1 MGCVYGVG
9 ESEWLVAA
17 EGPWGGSDTGSDTT
31 AAEAAA
37 SAEAAETSETS
48 EAA

>member
-17 EGPWGGSDTGSDTT
+17 EGAWGGSDPGSDTTADTT
-31 AAEAAA
+31 AAEAPA
-37 SAEAAETSETS
+37 SA
-48 EAA
+48 